1 MEWFVV
7 VLLVIFAPVIWAM
20 VGHLRRGTREDET
33 YNGQSS
39 DPTLMEMGRQH
50 HGQMR

>member
-7 VLLVIFAPVIWAM
+7 VLLIIFGPVIWAM
-20 VGHLRRGTREDET
+20 VGRLRRGSPEDEA

-39 DPTLMEMGRQH
+39 DAALMEMGREH